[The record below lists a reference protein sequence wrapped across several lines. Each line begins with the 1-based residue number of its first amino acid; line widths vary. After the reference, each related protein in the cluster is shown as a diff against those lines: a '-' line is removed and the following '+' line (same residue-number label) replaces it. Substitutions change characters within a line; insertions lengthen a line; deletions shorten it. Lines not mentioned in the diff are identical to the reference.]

1 MKPSCLPPLAF
12 LTLAFPAL
20 AFPALALLVL
30 AGCASASKSLSRHD
44 FGPPPEKARERA
56 RSFAIS
62 TLNTPE
68 SAIVEFG
75 DLAKAVMEAGRYRG
89 EKTYYG
95 WVQSLSIAVKNE
107 HGERAAPKR
116 WHIMFFE
123 DGTLGNV
130 TDMVASGMVK
140 KIAVP
145 AARPG

>member
-1 MKPSCLPPLAF
+1 MKPSSLPPLAILSF
-12 LTLAFPAL
+12 
-20 AFPALALLVL
+20 ALLLL
-30 AGCASASKSLSRHD
+30 AGCASASKSVSRHD

-56 RSFAIS
+56 RTFAIS
-62 TLNTPE
+62 TLNAPE

-95 WVQSLSIAVKNE
+95 WVQILGVTVKNE
-107 HGERAAPKR
+107 HGERGAIRR

-130 TDMVASGMVK
+130 TDMLDSGMVK
-140 KIAVP
+140 IIAAP
-145 AARPG
+145 RPRTRPD